1 MLMFKELRIAANL
14 TQKELA
20 EVAGVNVRQIQKLE
34 YGEIS
39 MGNITLIN
47 AVALADALGIDDLR
61 VLLGRVNND

>member
-1 MLMFKELRIAANL
+1 MFKELRIAANL